1 MIPGLSIETLLTVHV
16 AVSLIGIA
24 TGLVAMPAL
33 AAGRWLG
40 GWQGAFLITTA
51 LTSVTG
57 FLFPFSG
64 VTPAF
69 LFGAISMVALAVT
82 AATSP
87 FRAHHTAAGIAYAV
101 AATLALYLNLF
112 VLIVQSFQKVP
123 ALQPLAPIQSEL
135 PFVISQIVLLLVAL
149 VIGAGAVLKARLGRL
164 NSLP

>member
-40 GWQGAFLITTA
+40 GWQAAFLVTTA

-69 LFGAISMVALAVT
+69 LFGVISMAALAIT
-82 AATSP
+82 AKTWP
-87 FRAHHTAAGIAYAV
+87 FRAQRAAGTAYAV

-123 ALQPLAPIQSEL
+123 ALQPLAPTQSEL
-135 PFVISQIVLLLVAL
+135 PFVVAQIVLL
-149 VIGAGAVLKARLGRL
+149 IGALATGVLAVRTARRPAIVMGA
-164 NSLP
+164 

>member
-40 GWQGAFLITTA
+40 GWQAAFLITTA

-64 VTPAF
+64 VTTDPRRD
-69 LFGAISMVALAVT
+69 ALARDPHRRRDVRLFPSLLMT
-82 AATSP
+82 LDDQAA
-87 FRAHHTAAGIAYAV
+87 AM
-101 AATLALYLNLF
+101 
-112 VLIVQSFQKVP
+112 
-123 ALQPLAPIQSEL
+123 
-135 PFVISQIVLLLVAL
+135 
-149 VIGAGAVLKARLGRL
+149 
-164 NSLP
+164 NS

>member
-40 GWQGAFLITTA
+40 GWQAAFLITTA

-69 LFGAISMVALAVT
+69 LFGVISMVALSVT
-82 AATSP
+82 AAAWP
-87 FRAHHTAAGIAYAV
+87 FRAQRAAGIAYAV

-123 ALQPLAPIQSEL
+123 TLQPLAPTQSEP
-135 PFVISQIVLLLVAL
+135 PFAIAQIVLLIAAL
-149 VIGAGAVLKARLGRL
+149 AVGTLAVRATRRREPQAG
-164 NSLP
+164 N

>member
-33 AAGRWLG
+33 AAGRWLI
-40 GWQGAFLITTA
+40 GWQAAFLITTA

-69 LFGAISMVALAVT
+69 LFGVISMVALAVT
-82 AATSP
+82 AATLP
-87 FRAHHTAAGIAYAV
+87 FRAQRAAGIAYAV
-101 AATLALYLNLF
+101 AATLALYLNIF

-123 ALQPLAPIQSEL
+123 ALQPLAPTQSEP
-135 PFVISQIVLLLVAL
+135 PFVIAQTILLIAAL
-149 VIGAGAVLKARLGRL
+149 AVGTLAVRAARTR
-164 NSLP
+164 

>member
-40 GWQGAFLITTA
+40 GWQAAFLITTA

-69 LFGAISMVALAVT
+69 LFGVISMVALAVT
-82 AATSP
+82 AAAWP
-87 FRAHHTAAGIAYAV
+87 FRAQRAAGIAYAV

-123 ALQPLAPIQSEL
+123 AGADAERAAFRDRPDRAADRGARCRHPC
-135 PFVISQIVLLLVAL
+135 
-149 VIGAGAVLKARLGRL
+149 GAGHATPGA
-164 NSLP
+164 